1 MVESQLTF
9 DFDPDRGYLSVNK
22 GIPRYFEQ
30 VNDEVEEGILCK
42 RNPETKAVESVDLLY
57 FSAEVP
63 QEERDRML
71 GRAVSLLS
79 GMDSAVKSI
88 HYTESEVA

>member
-1 MVESQLTF
+1 MAESKLVF
-9 DFDPDRGYLSVNK
+9 DFDPERGYLSINK

-30 VNDEVEEGILCK
+30 VNDEIEEGILCK
-42 RNPETKAVESVDLLY
+42 RNPKTEAVESVDLLY

-79 GMDSAVKSI
+79 GMDSEIKFI
-88 HYTESEVA
+88 HHTESKAA